1 MTYPSFSAAA
11 RLIGGRPT
19 CIHTAGHVNGCMPDV
34 FNWLP
39 LLPQRIMLWIAALA
53 GRCLQGLLERFT
65 LSHLGYQK
73 YLLPQFRETE
83 GVPCLFR
90 LYFQQSRSASSVVC
104 VERALPSLPSNDSD
118 SFQFSS
124 SRLTEELTED
134 FEWVLYSY

>member
-53 GRCLQGLLERFT
+53 GRCLQGLLEKFT

-90 LYFQQSRSASSVVC
+90 LYFHKAGVPSRWSAWSGRCHRSPVTILTHSNLVV
-104 VERALPSLPSNDSD
+104 VG
-118 SFQFSS
+118 
-124 SRLTEELTED
+124 
-134 FEWVLYSY
+134 